1 MTFQGDVHKYRM
13 SRWCTLFGEYPC
25 PPEFEDP
32 GSKKCLNK
40 VRSMCDNTSK
50 SQIGTPSS
58 SMSSCSSSSSGLSKI
73 IFYSVN
79 YDIWKCQKCTCPT
92 YNSFHFP
99 IIGSPY
105 KNSTWNKNDTCI
117 VPYPIEILEN
127 GECRWKN

>member
-40 VRSMCDNTSK
+40 VRLMCDNTSK

-73 IFYSVN
+73 IFHQQIMILLKFEKCMCPSNQLFPFPN
-79 YDIWKCQKCTCPT
+79 Y
-92 YNSFHFP
+92 
-99 IIGSPY
+99 
-105 KNSTWNKNDTCI
+105 
-117 VPYPIEILEN
+117 
-127 GECRWKN
+127 R

>member
-79 YDIWKCQKCTCPT
+79 YDTKMYMSYI
-92 YNSFHFP
+92 
-99 IIGSPY
+99 
-105 KNSTWNKNDTCI
+105 
-117 VPYPIEILEN
+117 
-127 GECRWKN
+127 